1 MKKVILSLLCL
12 IWGMQ
17 VNAADM
23 SILDFGAKQNSR
35 DNSAAIQ
42 AAIDKCALS
51 GGGTVYVPAGTY
63 LTTTIFLKSNV
74 HLFLHNGAVLQG
86 VTDPKAYKGRAI
98 VVGENIKNTSI
109 QGEGCIDGQGNHKNF
124 QFGDDK
130 GRRPHVV
137 LFENCSNVKVKDV
150 FLYNS
155 ASWTL
160 RCANNDGVIVNN
172 IRIYS
177 HGNHNC
183 DGIDINSRYVVISDC
198 IVDCDDD
205 GICFKTDIPGFD
217 VEHVTVSNCVIASNC
232 NGIKFGTGSFGTF
245 RNISISNCV
254 IKKASENNVRNWRK
268 MLRGI
273 SADTTVISG
282 IALEVVD
289 GGTMDRVVINN
300 ISMQDVQTPLFIRLG
315 NRRGKGVL
323 KNIIVSNIVAE
334 NQSLITSSIT
344 GIPGSYVENV
354 TLRDIMFSYT
364 GGADENDA
372 SIVVP
377 EKINEYPENRMFGPV
392 LPAYGLYIRH
402 VKNLTMENI
411 QCRLRKPDYRPAFI
425 FDDVHNVSLNTF
437 QVDLPQGEAPIVYL
451 NESSDVVFS
460 GFRTSEEAPL
470 FLKIDGEKS
479 RRIDVRSVNFDR
491 VRKETECGETV
502 KEGTIYRLN
511 SIL

>member
-1 MKKVILSLLCL
+1 MV
-12 IWGMQ
+12 G
-17 VNAADM
+17 
-23 SILDFGAKQNSR
+23 
-35 DNSAAIQ
+35 
-42 AAIDKCALS
+42 IDHCS
-51 GGGTVYVPAGTY
+51 
-63 LTTTIFLKSNV
+63 S
-74 HLFLHNGAVLQG
+74 AVLGYLHKAVKG
-86 VTDPKAYKGRAI
+86 VVAW
-98 VVGENIKNTSI
+98 
-109 QGEGCIDGQGNHKNF
+109 
-124 QFGDDK
+124 
-130 GRRPHVV
+130 
-137 LFENCSNVKVKDV
+137 FESVCLCV
-150 FLYNS
+150 
-155 ASWTL
+155 
-160 RCANNDGVIVNN
+160 
-172 IRIYS
+172 
-177 HGNHNC
+177 
-183 DGIDINSRYVVISDC
+183 
-198 IVDCDDD
+198 
-205 GICFKTDIPGFD
+205 
-217 VEHVTVSNCVIASNC
+217 VEH
-232 NGIKFGTGSFGTF
+232 
-245 RNISISNCV
+245 
-254 IKKASENNVRNWRK
+254 E
-268 MLRGI
+268 
-273 SADTTVISG
+273 SG
-282 IALEVVD
+282 IAGVCGHGAYSGRGGETVDMKHVASETRSRGGICGQKGDFRNEWACLEVVD

-315 NRRGKGVL
+315 NRRGKGIL

-425 FDDVHNVSLNTF
+425 FDDVHNVSLNNF
-437 QVDLPQGEAPIVYL
+437 QVDLPQGKAPIVYL

>member
-1 MKKVILSLLCL
+1 M
-12 IWGMQ
+12 
-17 VNAADM
+17 
-23 SILDFGAKQNSR
+23 
-35 DNSAAIQ
+35 
-42 AAIDKCALS
+42 
-51 GGGTVYVPAGTY
+51 
-63 LTTTIFLKSNV
+63 
-74 HLFLHNGAVLQG
+74 
-86 VTDPKAYKGRAI
+86 
-98 VVGENIKNTSI
+98 
-109 QGEGCIDGQGNHKNF
+109 
-124 QFGDDK
+124 
-130 GRRPHVV
+130 
-137 LFENCSNVKVKDV
+137 
-150 FLYNS
+150 
-155 ASWTL
+155 
-160 RCANNDGVIVNN
+160 
-172 IRIYS
+172 
-177 HGNHNC
+177 
-183 DGIDINSRYVVISDC
+183 
-198 IVDCDDD
+198 
-205 GICFKTDIPGFD
+205 
-217 VEHVTVSNCVIASNC
+217 
-232 NGIKFGTGSFGTF
+232 
-245 RNISISNCV
+245 
-254 IKKASENNVRNWRK
+254 
-268 MLRGI
+268 
-273 SADTTVISG
+273 
-282 IALEVVD
+282 
-289 GGTMDRVVINN
+289 
-300 ISMQDVQTPLFIRLG
+300 
-315 NRRGKGVL
+315 
-323 KNIIVSNIVAE
+323 AE

-425 FDDVHNVSLNTF
+425 FDDVHNVSLNNF